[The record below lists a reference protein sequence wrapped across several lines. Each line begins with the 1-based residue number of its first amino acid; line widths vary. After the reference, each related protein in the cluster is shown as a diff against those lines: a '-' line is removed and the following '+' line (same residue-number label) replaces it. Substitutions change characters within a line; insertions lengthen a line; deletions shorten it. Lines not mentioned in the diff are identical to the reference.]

1 MSIQE
6 MVIAL
11 FFIIDPIGLIPLEIS
26 LLSDIQ
32 PKRRMI
38 IIIREC
44 FIALAIMLM
53 FIFFGKEI
61 LAYLHISTASAQ
73 VAGGVIIFLMAL
85 KMVFPPDSVSMEV
98 EKKEPMIVPIAT
110 PLIAGPGLLSTIM
123 LYSHRQGGSWS
134 VLISVIIAWFLASL
148 VILSSQFIG
157 RALGKNAIEAIERL
171 FGLILTI
178 MSINMMADGVFE
190 IIKSYK

>member
-6 MVIAL
+6 MVVAL

-26 LLSDIQ
+26 LLSDIE
-32 PKRRMI
+32 PKRRMK

-44 FIALAIMLM
+44 FIALGIMLM

-61 LAYLHISTASAQ
+61 LSYLHISTASAQ
-73 VAGGVIIFLMAL
+73 IAGGVIIFLMAL
-85 KMVFPPDSVSMEV
+85 KMVFPPAMNVEV

-123 LYSHRQGGSWS
+123 LYSHRQGGSWN
-134 VLISVIIAWFLASL
+134 VLLAVVIAWFLASL

-178 MSINMMADGVFE
+178 MSINMMADGIFE
-190 IIKSYK
+190 IIKLYR

>member
-11 FFIIDPIGLIPLEIS
+11 FFIIDPIGLIPLEIT
-26 LLSDIQ
+26 LLSDIE
-32 PKRRMI
+32 PKRRMKI
-38 IIIREC
+38 ILREC
-44 FIALAIMLM
+44 VIALGIMLL

-61 LAYLHISTASAQ
+61 LSYLHISTASAQ

-85 KMVFPPDSVSMEV
+85 KMVFPTSINVEV

-134 VLISVIIAWFLASL
+134 VLISVVIAWFLASL

-178 MSINMMADGVFE
+178 MSINMMADGIFE
-190 IIKSYK
+190 IIKMYK

>member
-26 LLSDIQ
+26 LLSHIES
-32 PKRRMI
+32 KRRMK

-44 FIALAIMLM
+44 FIALGIM
-53 FIFFGKEI
+53 FVFVFFGKEI
-61 LAYLHISTASAQ
+61 LAYLHISTASATI
-73 VAGGVIIFLMAL
+73 AGGVIIFLMAL
-85 KMVFPPDSVSMEV
+85 KMVFPPTVHYEV
-98 EKKEPMIVPIAT
+98 AKKEPLVVPIAT
-110 PLIAGPGLLSTIM
+110 PLFAGPGLLSSIM
-123 LYSHRQGGSWS
+123 LYAHRQIGSLD
-134 VLISVIIAWFLASL
+134 VLIAVLIAWFFASL

-157 RALGKNAIEAIERL
+157 RALPKNAIEAIERL

-178 MSINMMADGVFE
+178 MSINMMADGIFE
-190 IIKSYK
+190 IIKLHNQ